1 MKKLLYS
8 LILLLV
14 SYVGFSQKGL
24 SYQAVILDPTAIEVP
39 GQDITGQPLV
49 NGDVWMKFS
58 IYNGST
64 LQFEEVQ
71 KTKTDAYGLVNL
83 MIGSVSTA
91 SFNSLTWDG
100 VQKSMQVFVSF
111 NQGAS
116 YTKVSDQKLNY
127 NPYALYAETAGKLG
141 SVLSIAGGGTGATTA
156 ADARVN
162 LGLGNVDNTSDAA
175 KPISTATKA
184 ALDLKAN
191 VADVNAGLALKANES
206 DVNSG
211 LALKANSTDVTAA
224 LALKANTTDMT
235 AALAAK
241 ADTGTI
247 KTFVVTQV
255 AAATISDADASTKG
269 KIQLA
274 GDLAGTAA
282 APAVPGL
289 ALKENSANKS
299 TNVTTDGASD
309 TKYPS
314 VKSVKTYVDT
324 QVAGATIADA
334 NATSKGKIQLAGD
347 LAGTAAAPT
356 VPGLALKENLA
367 NKSTNVSTDGASDSK
382 YPSVKAVK
390 SYVDAQLAAGIASA
404 TIADA
409 DASTKGKIQLAGD
422 LGGTAAS
429 PTVPGLA
436 LKANATDLV
445 SLTSNVNSN
454 TASITANTSSI
465 AGETT
470 RAIAAE
476 LVLTNSVA
484 ANSASITANTSSIAG
499 ETTRA
504 TAAEL
509 LLTNSVAANSAS
521 ITANASSIAGE
532 TTRATA
538 AELALTNSVAA
549 NTASITAN
557 IAAINLKAPIA
568 SPAFT
573 GTLTAPIYAT
583 TPQLLTSGSTITWNP
598 TQGLNASVTLDQ
610 NSTLSFSTTPPSG
623 SYGTLVVTQ
632 DGTGGRTLTL
642 PTTTNKVLGSTS
654 STSIALSTAAGA
666 KDIINFYYDG
676 TNCYWNV
683 GQGYGTTSST
693 DLASNVSGT
702 LSVANGGTGATTLTG
717 LVKGTGTSALT
728 AAVAGTDYLAPNG
741 SAANLTNFPTLNQN
755 TTGNAATV
763 TTNANLNGDVTS
775 VGNTATVIKING
787 TSLASLSTGI
797 LKNTTSTGVPTIA
810 VAGTDYQVPLTLTTT
825 GTGAATFSGTTLNI
839 PTPSDYSLPTAT
851 GSILGGVK
859 VGSNLSIDGSGVL
872 SANINSGTIST
883 TSINTGAI
891 TATSVNT
898 PIYASTP
905 QTLTD
910 AATISWNPANGLNAN
925 VTLGGNR
932 TLSFTTTPSSGS
944 YGTLVVTQDGTGG
957 RTLTLPSGTH
967 KVLGSATST
976 ISLSATAGAKDILNF
991 YYDGLTSTYYWNV
1004 GQGYGAA
1011 STFTANNIAGGAAG
1025 SIPYQTASGATSL
1038 LAKGSDGYIL
1048 TLASGIPSWAAAP
1061 ATGVTS
1067 VSMTTP
1073 TGLSVS
1079 GSPITSSG
1087 TLALSLTSG
1096 YAIPLTSSQTNW
1108 DAAYTN
1114 RITSASSPLSISSN
1128 ALSLGTVPVSSGGT
1142 GATTLTGIIKGTGTS
1157 ALTAAVAGTDYQ
1169 APLTLTTTG
1178 TGAATLS
1185 GTTLNVPIGVPY
1197 TGATSAVD
1205 LGAFDLTVNGLTVG
1219 RGGTGQAENTTIGFA
1234 SLAANLTGNYNTSTG
1249 YGALNLNQ
1257 GGSHNAA
1264 YGHRALLTN
1273 VSGEKNTS
1281 VGSYSLWKNTASG
1294 NTAVGYGSLVFN
1306 QGGSNNVAIGNS
1318 TMQDNTSGSDN
1329 TALGKFALLSNS
1341 TGNFNTAIGSGADVN
1356 STGLNNTITIGYG
1369 ARVSNS
1375 NTIQLGPDGTS
1386 FVANS
1391 ITYPTTA
1398 ITNVRTSGTLTLG
1411 AITYPNTNG
1420 SANQV
1425 LTATAGG
1432 TLTWTTP
1439 STTATAYSGTLGI
1452 GNGGTNS
1459 TATPTNGGVVYG
1471 TGTALGYSA
1480 AGTSGQVLISAGTA
1494 SPTWATLQAGSAIT
1508 ISNSGGIITIA
1519 AAVRPMTDQTIATS
1533 SHAVATATF
1542 TLSQTPLNTK
1552 VWMFINGVRTNNL
1565 AYTVSGT
1572 TVTYTAANN
1581 NSYTIVV
1588 GDRIQFDYAY

>member
-1 MKKLLYS
+1 MKKYLFS
-8 LILLLV
+8 IIFLLV

-24 SYQAVILDPTAIEVP
+24 SYQAVILDPNAIEVP
-39 GQDITGQPLV
+39 GQDISGQPFV

-71 KTKTDAYGLVNL
+71 KTRTDAYGLVNL

-91 SFNSLTWDG
+91 SFNSLVWDSSQKTLQ
-100 VQKSMQVFVSF
+100 VQVSF
-111 NQGAS
+111 NQGGS
-116 YTKVSDQKLNY
+116 YLKVSEQKLTY
-127 NPYALYAETAGKLG
+127 SPYTLFAETAGKLG
-141 SVLSIAGGGTGATTA
+141 GILAISGGGTGATTV
-156 ADARVN
+156 ADARLN
-162 LGLGNVDNTSDAA
+162 LGLDQVNNTSDAA
-175 KPISTATKA
+175 KPVSTETKA

-191 VADVNAGLALKANES
+191 NVDVTTAMALKANTSDVNAALASKADTADVNAG
-206 DVNSG
+206 
-211 LALKANSTDVTAA
+211 

-241 ADTGTI
+241 ADTGSI
-247 KTFVVTQV
+247 KSYVLTQV
-255 AAATISDADASTKG
+255 AAATIADADASTKG

-356 VPGLALKENLA
+356 VPGLALKENSA

-445 SLTSNVNSN
+445 SLTSDVNSN
-454 TASITANTSSI
+454 TASITT
-465 AGETT
+465 
-470 RAIAAE
+470 
-476 LVLTNSVA
+476 
-484 ANSASITANTSSIAG
+484 
-499 ETTRA
+499 
-504 TAAEL
+504 
-509 LLTNSVAANSAS
+509 
-521 ITANASSIAGE
+521 NASSIAGE
-532 TTRATA
+532 TTRATT
-538 AELALTNSVAA
+538 AELVLTNSVAANTASITTNASSIAGETTRATTAELVLTNSVAA

-557 IAAINLKAPIA
+557 TSSITAETTRATAAELVLTNGVAANTASITANASSITAETTRATAAELVLTNGVAANTASITANIAAIDLKAPIA
-568 SPAFT
+568 SPTFT

-583 TPQLLTSGSTITWNP
+583 
-598 TQGLNASVTLDQ
+598 
-610 NSTLSFSTTPPSG
+610 
-623 SYGTLVVTQ
+623 
-632 DGTGGRTLTL
+632 
-642 PTTTNKVLGSTS
+642 
-654 STSIALSTAAGA
+654 
-666 KDIINFYYDG
+666 
-676 TNCYWNV
+676 
-683 GQGYGTTSST
+683 
-693 DLASNVSGT
+693 
-702 LSVANGGTGATTLTG
+702 
-717 LVKGTGTSALT
+717 
-728 AAVAGTDYLAPNG
+728 
-741 SAANLTNFPTLNQN
+741 
-755 TTGNAATV
+755 
-763 TTNANLNGDVTS
+763 
-775 VGNTATVIKING
+775 
-787 TSLASLSTGI
+787 
-797 LKNTTSTGVPTIA
+797 
-810 VAGTDYQVPLTLTTT
+810 
-825 GTGAATFSGTTLNI
+825 
-839 PTPSDYSLPTAT
+839 
-851 GSILGGVK
+851 
-859 VGSNLSIDGSGVL
+859 
-872 SANINSGTIST
+872 
-883 TSINTGAI
+883 
-891 TATSVNT
+891 
-898 PIYASTP
+898 TP

-932 TLSFTTTPSSGS
+932 TLSFTTTPASGS

-1096 YAIPLTSSQTNW
+1096 YAIPLSSSQTNW

-1114 RITSASSPLSISSN
+1114 RITSASSPLSITSN
-1128 ALSLGTVPVSSGGT
+1128 AISLGTVPVSSGGT

-1157 ALTAAVAGTDYQ
+1157 ALTAAIAGTDYV
-1169 APLTLTTTG
+1169 APNSAITGATKTKITYDANGLVTVGADATTADIAPSTDRNYVTDIKAVVLSNTTG
-1178 TGAATLS
+1178 TNTGDQTITLTGDVTGTGTGTFTSTIANSAVTYAKMQNVTAGKLLGSTNTSAAAPGEVTIGTGLSLTNGTLTASGTGGTVTNVNPITVTASGSTFTSTVTNATTTPAITLTIPLASVAGTTAGLLSNTDYATFNAKQDALIAGSGISIASNTISATGLTTSNLSSSAGIVNGQLANSAITLGSTSMSLGSINTTIAGLTSVTSTGFTGALTGNSSTATALATARSIYGNNFDGTAALS
-1185 GTTLNVPIGVPY
+1185 GVISTT
-1197 TGATSAVD
+1197 
-1205 LGAFDLTVNGLTVG
+1205 F
-1219 RGGTGQAENTTIGFA
+1219 GGTGASSTSQNFVFA
-1234 SLAANLTGNYNTSTG
+1234 GPTSGAGAPSFRLLTSADVPAGSGNYIANGTTQQTSSNFNISGSGVVGTSLSAGSLSLTTALSVANGGTGLTSTPADG
-1249 YGALNLNQ
+1249 Q
-1257 GGSHNAA
+1257 ID
-1264 YGHRALLTN
+1264 
-1273 VSGEKNTS
+1273 
-1281 VGSYSLWKNTASG
+1281 
-1294 NTAVGYGSLVFN
+1294 
-1306 QGGSNNVAIGNS
+1306 IGN
-1318 TMQDNTSGSDN
+1318 
-1329 TALGKFALLSNS
+1329 
-1341 TGNFNTAIGSGADVN
+1341 GSGFTRTTLTA
-1356 STGLNNTITIGYG
+1356 G
-1369 ARVSNS
+1369 
-1375 NTIQLGPDGTS
+1375 
-1386 FVANS
+1386 
-1391 ITYPTTA
+1391 TA
-1398 ITNVRTSGTLTLG
+1398 IT
-1411 AITYPNTNG
+1411 ITN
-1420 SANQV
+1420 
-1425 LTATAGG
+1425 TAG
-1432 TLTWTTP
+1432 
-1439 STTATAYSGTLGI
+1439 
-1452 GNGGTNS
+1452 
-1459 TATPTNGGVVYG
+1459 
-1471 TGTALGYSA
+1471 
-1480 AGTSGQVLISAGTA
+1480 
-1494 SPTWATLQAGSAIT
+1494 AIT
-1508 ISNSGGIITIA
+1508 IS
-1519 AAVRPMTDQTIATS
+1519 AAVRPMTEQTTATS

-1542 TLSQTPLNTK
+1542 TLTNTPLNAK
-1552 VWMFINGVRTNNL
+1552 VWMFINGVRTNNN
-1565 AYTVSGT
+1565 AYSVSGATVS
-1572 TVTYTAANN
+1572 YTAANN